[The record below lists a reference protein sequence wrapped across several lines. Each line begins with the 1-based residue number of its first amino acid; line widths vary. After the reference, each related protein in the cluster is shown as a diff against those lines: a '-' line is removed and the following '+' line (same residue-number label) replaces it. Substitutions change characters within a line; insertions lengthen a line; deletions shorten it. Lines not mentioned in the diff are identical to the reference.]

1 MIVYVCNVMEW
12 NCDVVCTYVYIYIH
26 IYIIC
31 IYIYIHIYIYV
42 YVYIYICIYPVLI
55 PYWVY
60 TLIWA
65 MGIWV
70 CLKDRDGLP
79 VYGLVRT
86 EWLIK
91 GGILEF
97 VIFVQRLH
105 VRVKT
110 DPKSFR
116 LMPKTTTSVGPE
128 WHPFLDRVPF
138 RTFLGERHSSS
149 RDCQKSL

>member
-1 MIVYVCNVMEW
+1 M
-12 NCDVVCTYVYIYIH
+12 YIYM
-26 IYIIC
+26 Y
-31 IYIYIHIYIYV
+31 
-42 YVYIYICIYPVLI
+42 IYPVLI

-60 TLIWA
+60 KLIWA

-149 RDCQKSL
+149 RDCQKSLGQLYFAFLHRQASGLFQMIPSRQFNFDPDPEMPIS